1 MPAALPGQGPG
12 AQGAATPSSP
22 GPGCRRQEHSQTR
35 CTPTP
40 RPPASSTA
48 SLSPHPAT
56 HAPLAVTRDAN
67 AMQLGSG
74 KLQQFIKIA
83 SCHSTPL
90 TSTTCSHK
98 HNSQSQGEVT
108 KAGRWTLLP
117 NSHRVLR

>member
-22 GPGCRRQEHSQTR
+22 GLAAAAASAAQAGGEHSQTR
-35 CTPTP
+35 RTPPP

-74 KLQQFIKIA
+74 N
-83 SCHSTPL
+83 C
-90 TSTTCSHK
+90 
-98 HNSQSQGEVT
+98 NS
-108 KAGRWTLLP
+108 LLK
-117 NSHRVLR
+117 